1 VFQPSDPIVVRVIE
15 EPVRETTVGD
25 VILGAL
31 GLTGVL
37 LLSALLFGLLLG
49 FLMVAR
55 RRLRERR
62 NVEEEGTQRL
72 GLGADSLI
80 DKPAATEKY

>member
-1 VFQPSDPIVVRVIE
+1 MIQPSDPIVVRVLE
-15 EPVRETTVGD
+15 EPVPETTVAD
-25 VILGAL
+25 VIVGAL

-37 LLSALLFGLLLG
+37 LMAALLFGLLLG

-62 NVEEEGTQRL
+62 NQEEEGTQRL
-72 GLGADSLI
+72 GLTADSR
-80 DKPAATEKY
+80 

>member
-1 VFQPSDPIVVRVIE
+1 VLQPSDPIVVRVLE
-15 EPVRETTVGD
+15 EPVHETTVAD
-25 VILGAL
+25 VVVGAL

-37 LLSALLFGLLLG
+37 LMAALLFGLLLG

-62 NVEEEGTQRL
+62 NLEEEGTQRL
-72 GLGADSLI
+72 GLSAD
-80 DKPAATEKY
+80 PR

>member
-1 VFQPSDPIVVRVIE
+1 MFQPSDPIVVRVIE

-37 LLSALLFGLLLG
+37 LLAALLFGLLLG

-62 NVEEEGTQRL
+62 DVEEEGTQRL
-72 GLGADSLI
+72 GLGADSR
-80 DKPAATEKY
+80 

>member
-1 VFQPSDPIVVRVIE
+1 VQPSDPIVVRVIE
-15 EPVRETTVGD
+15 EPVPETTVAD
-25 VILGAL
+25 VIVGAL

-37 LLSALLFGLLLG
+37 LMAALVFGLLLG

-62 NVEEEGTQRL
+62 NQEEEGTQRL
-72 GLGADSLI
+72 GLTADSR
-80 DKPAATEKY
+80 

>member
-1 VFQPSDPIVVRVIE
+1 MQPSDPIVVRVLE
-15 EPVRETTVGD
+15 EPVPETTVAD

-37 LLSALLFGLLLG
+37 LMAALLFGLLLG

-62 NVEEEGTQRL
+62 NQEEEGTQRL
-72 GLGADSLI
+72 GLTADSR
-80 DKPAATEKY
+80 

>member
-1 VFQPSDPIVVRVIE
+1 VIQPSDPIVVRVLE
-15 EPVRETTVGD
+15 EPVPETTVAD

-37 LLSALLFGLLLG
+37 LMAALLFGLLLG

-62 NVEEEGTQRL
+62 NQEEEGAQRL
-72 GLGADSLI
+72 GLTADSR
-80 DKPAATEKY
+80 

>member
-1 VFQPSDPIVVRVIE
+1 VLQPSDPIVVRVIE

-37 LLSALLFGLLLG
+37 LLAALLFGLLLG
-49 FLMVAR
+49 FLLVVR

-62 NVEEEGTQRL
+62 NLEEEGTQRL
-72 GLGADSLI
+72 GLGADSR
-80 DKPAATEKY
+80 

>member
-1 VFQPSDPIVVRVIE
+1 MIVQPSDPIVVRVLE
-15 EPVRETTVGD
+15 EPVPETTVAD

-37 LLSALLFGLLLG
+37 LMAALLFGLLLG

-72 GLGADSLI
+72 GLSAD
-80 DKPAATEKY
+80 PR

>member
-1 VFQPSDPIVVRVIE
+1 VIVQPSDPIVVRVLE
-15 EPVRETTVGD
+15 EPVPETTVAD

-37 LLSALLFGLLLG
+37 LMAALLFGLLLG

-62 NVEEEGTQRL
+62 NLEDEGTQRL
-72 GLGADSLI
+72 GLTAD
-80 DKPAATEKY
+80 PR

>member
-1 VFQPSDPIVVRVIE
+1 MIQPSDPIVVRVLE
-15 EPVRETTVGD
+15 EPVPETTVAD

-37 LLSALLFGLLLG
+37 LMAALLFGLLLG

-72 GLGADSLI
+72 GLSAG
-80 DKPAATEKY
+80 PQ

>member
-1 VFQPSDPIVVRVIE
+1 VLQPSDPIVVRVIE
-15 EPVRETTVGD
+15 EPVPETTVAD

-37 LLSALLFGLLLG
+37 LMAALVFGLLLG
-49 FLMVAR
+49 LLMVAR

-72 GLGADSLI
+72 GLSPG
-80 DKPAATEKY
+80 AATDRH

>member
-1 VFQPSDPIVVRVIE
+1 MLQPSDPIVVRVIE
-15 EPVRETTVGD
+15 EPVHETTVAD

-37 LLSALLFGLLLG
+37 LTAALLFGFLLG
-49 FLMVAR
+49 CLMVAR

-62 NVEEEGTQRL
+62 NLEEEGAQRL
-72 GLGADSLI
+72 GL
-80 DKPAATEKY
+80 TEAK

>member
-1 VFQPSDPIVVRVIE
+1 VFQPGDPIVVRVIE
-15 EPVRETTVGD
+15 EPVHETTVAD
-25 VILGAL
+25 VVLGAL

-37 LLSALLFGLLLG
+37 LLAALLFGLLLG

-72 GLGADSLI
+72 GLGSDSR
-80 DKPAATEKY
+80 

>member
-1 VFQPSDPIVVRVIE
+1 VFQPSDPIVVRVLE
-15 EPVRETTVGD
+15 EPAHETTVAD

-37 LLSALLFGLLLG
+37 LFAALLFGLLLG

-72 GLGADSLI
+72 GLSTD
-80 DKPAATEKY
+80 TR

>member
-1 VFQPSDPIVVRVIE
+1 VLQPSDPIVVRVLE
-15 EPVRETTVGD
+15 EPVPETTVAD

-37 LLSALLFGLLLG
+37 LMAALLFGLLLG

-62 NVEEEGTQRL
+62 NQEEEGAQRL
-72 GLGADSLI
+72 GLTADSR
-80 DKPAATEKY
+80 

>member
-1 VFQPSDPIVVRVIE
+1 VIQPSDPIVVRVLE
-15 EPVRETTVGD
+15 EPVHETTVAD
-25 VILGAL
+25 VVVGAL

-37 LLSALLFGLLLG
+37 LMAALLFGLLLG

-62 NVEEEGTQRL
+62 NLEEEGTQRL
-72 GLGADSLI
+72 GLSAD
-80 DKPAATEKY
+80 PR

>member
-1 VFQPSDPIVVRVIE
+1 VLQPSDPIVVRVLE
-15 EPVRETTVGD
+15 EPVHETTVAD
-25 VILGAL
+25 VVVGAL

-37 LLSALLFGLLLG
+37 LMAALLFGLLLG

-62 NVEEEGTQRL
+62 NLEEEGTQRL
-72 GLGADSLI
+72 GLTAD
-80 DKPAATEKY
+80 PR

>member
-1 VFQPSDPIVVRVIE
+1 MGVVQPSDPIVVRVLE
-15 EPVRETTVGD
+15 EPVHETTVAD
-25 VILGAL
+25 VVVGAL

-37 LLSALLFGLLLG
+37 LMAALLFGLLLG

-72 GLGADSLI
+72 GLSAD
-80 DKPAATEKY
+80 PR

>member
-1 VFQPSDPIVVRVIE
+1 MQPSDPIVVRVLE
-15 EPVRETTVGD
+15 EPVPETTVAD
-25 VILGAL
+25 VIVGAL

-37 LLSALLFGLLLG
+37 LMAALLFGLLLG

-62 NVEEEGTQRL
+62 NQEEEGTQRL
-72 GLGADSLI
+72 GLTADSR
-80 DKPAATEKY
+80 

>member
-1 VFQPSDPIVVRVIE
+1 VIQPADPIVVRVLE
-15 EPVRETTVGD
+15 EPVPETTVAD

-37 LLSALLFGLLLG
+37 LLAALLFGLLLG
-49 FLMVAR
+49 VLMVAR

-62 NVEEEGTQRL
+62 NVEDEGTQRL
-72 GLGADSLI
+72 GLSPD
-80 DKPAATEKY
+80 PR

>member
-1 VFQPSDPIVVRVIE
+1 VIQPSDPIVVRVLE
-15 EPVRETTVGD
+15 EPVPETTVAD
-25 VILGAL
+25 VIVGAL

-37 LLSALLFGLLLG
+37 LMAALLFGLLLG

-62 NVEEEGTQRL
+62 NQEEEGTQRL
-72 GLGADSLI
+72 GLTADSR
-80 DKPAATEKY
+80 

>member
-1 VFQPSDPIVVRVIE
+1 MLQPSDPIVVRVIE
-15 EPVRETTVGD
+15 EPVPETTVAD
-25 VILGAL
+25 VVIGAL

-37 LLSALLFGLLLG
+37 LIAALLFGLLLG

-62 NVEEEGTQRL
+62 NLEEEGTQRL
-72 GLGADSLI
+72 GLNADSR
-80 DKPAATEKY
+80 